1 MGANMRTAIAGRTTA
16 GRTTQRLGIL
26 ATAVACLFFI
36 AGEDVSVAGIQ
47 GSGFYAT
54 SYGYI
59 SEFGS
64 IFVNGVEYDISAAS
78 IVINGQPATESQLR
92 LGQVVT
98 VKGRVNA
105 EGTAGEA
112 TDVSVTSTVRGP
124 LANVDLENGTLMVL
138 GQRIRLLPDT
148 FLDPQLHL
156 GGILGLLPGI
166 KVTVSGF
173 PNAAG
178 EIVATRIDLA
188 SGGGA
193 SRFTGVVQ
201 SLNTNAQTFR
211 VNEELVNYS
220 DATLVGTLAEGRT
233 VSVAGTVP
241 FGQGVLHATSVE
253 VISGVG
259 GAVDEVG
266 HVEGLITV
274 FNSAT
279 EFALGAQKVVTD
291 DDTVFIL
298 EGKTLG
304 PDLGV
309 VVRGTYDSAGVLL
322 ARQVKVTSLG
332 LLGVLG
338 SAEKIPAGAQL
349 AQAMK

>member
-1 MGANMRTAIAGRTTA
+1 MGANMRIDSSGRTT
-16 GRTTQRLGIL
+16 RCLTML
-26 ATAVACLFFI
+26 ATAMACLFLM
-36 AGEDVSVAGIQ
+36 AREDISVAGIQ

-64 IFVNGVEYDISAAS
+64 IFVNGVEYDISAAN

-124 LANVDLENGTLMVL
+124 LANIDLENGTLMVL

-156 GGILGLLPGI
+156 GGILGLLPGV

-173 PNAAG
+173 PNSAG

-188 SGGGA
+188 IGGGA
-193 SRFTGVVQ
+193 SRFTGVMQ
-201 SLNTNAQTFR
+201 SLNTNARTFR
-211 VNEELVNYS
+211 VNDEVVSYA
-220 DATLVGTLAEGRT
+220 DASLVGTLADGRT

-241 FGQGVLHATSVE
+241 FGQGVLRATSVE

-259 GAVDEVG
+259 GTVDEVG
-266 HVEGLITV
+266 QVEGLITV

-279 EFALGAQKVVTD
+279 EFSLGAQKVVTD
-291 DDTVFIL
+291 ADTVFLL

-309 VVRGTYDSAGVLL
+309 VVRGTYDSAGILV

-332 LLGVLG
+332 Q
-338 SAEKIPAGAQL
+338 P
-349 AQAMK
+349 